1 VLLGAIPLSCGIK
14 GRAGKCP
21 HDLRL
26 PIAAY
31 VTVAA
36 KRQYVLMTEI
46 LRPSFVLL
54 GHSTSLSANGT
65 PAIWLMDGTNLLSTA
80 MAGSLNPGMD
90 WQVIA

>member
-1 VLLGAIPLSCGIK
+1 
-14 GRAGKCP
+14 
-21 HDLRL
+21 
-26 PIAAY
+26 
-31 VTVAA
+31 
-36 KRQYVLMTEI
+36 MTEI

-90 WQVIA
+90 WQVIAQCGAFGIGYLRGRYPLALDFAKWPGFRDASLPQA